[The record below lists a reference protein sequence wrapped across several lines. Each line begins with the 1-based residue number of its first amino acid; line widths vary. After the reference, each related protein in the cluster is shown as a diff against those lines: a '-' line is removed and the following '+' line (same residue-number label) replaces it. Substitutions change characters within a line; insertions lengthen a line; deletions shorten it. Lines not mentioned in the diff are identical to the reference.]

1 LMRDYTVEKMIR
13 EGTLS
18 EGFIDAN
25 P

>member
-1 LMRDYTVEKMIR
+1 MRDYTVEKMIR